1 MTIREAYENFM
12 FEQRVRN
19 NSPATIVFYTAALGS
34 FVDWVSL
41 SVVDVYELTIKQ
53 YRDYIIFL
61 SSGGIKSTSV
71 NTNMRAVKA
80 FYNYLIDEEIIGD
93 CSRKLKLI
101 KQQKEEIIPLSDD
114 EIQTLLSC
122 FDTSDV
128 LELRNKCFTLLM
140 LDCGLRRSE
149 LCRLKVS
156 DVDFQQKSL
165 LVNGKGGKQRIVPMG
180 DTTVRIMDRYFQAT
194 AFKRSGKISAP
205 FFLDRRGN
213 GIDINVVKMV
223 FQDLKERTGI
233 QRLHPHL
240 LRHTFATLYLVDGG
254 NLEMLRC
261 LLGHSSISITQIYLH
276 ISSNYSLIR
285 AQHNSH
291 VDSLQDKIV

>member
-1 MTIREAYENFM
+1 MTILEAFDNFM

-19 NSPATIVFYTAALGS
+19 NSPATITFYSSALGS
-34 FVDWVSL
+34 FVDWL
-41 SVVDVYELTIKQ
+41 SVSDVEELTISQ
-53 YRDYIIFL
+53 YKDYIIFL
-61 SSGGIKSTSV
+61 SSSGIKSTSV

-80 FYNYLIDEEIIGD
+80 FYNFLIDEELIGD

-101 KQQKEEIIPLSDD
+101 KQQKQEIIPLSDD
-114 EIQTLLSC
+114 EIGRLLGC
-122 FDTSDV
+122 FDVSDE

-156 DVDFQQKSL
+156 DVDLTQKSI
-165 LVNGKGGKQRIVPMG
+165 LVNGKGGKQRLLPMG
-180 DTTVRIMDRYFQAT
+180 ELTFHCLESYFHRTVHA
-194 AFKRSGKISAP
+194 RSGKISAP
-205 FFLDRRGN
+205 FFLDRRGS
-213 GIDINVVKMV
+213 GIDINVIKMV

-276 ISSNYSLIR
+276 LSSNYSLIR
-285 AQHNSH
+285 ARHNSH
-291 VDSLQDKIV
+291 VDNLKHKIV

>member
-1 MTIREAYENFM
+1 
-12 FEQRVRN
+12 
-19 NSPATIVFYTAALGS
+19 
-34 FVDWVSL
+34 
-41 SVVDVYELTIKQ
+41 
-53 YRDYIIFL
+53 
-61 SSGGIKSTSV
+61 
-71 NTNMRAVKA
+71 MRAVKA
-80 FYNYLIDEEIIGD
+80 FYNYLIDEELIGD

-101 KQQKEEIIPLSDD
+101 KQQKQEIIPLSDE
-114 EIQTLLSC
+114 EIGKLLGC
-122 FDTSDV
+122 FDISDE

-156 DVDFQQKSL
+156 DVDFVQNSL
-165 LVNGKGGKQRIVPMG
+165 LVNGKGGKQRLVPMG
-180 DTTVRIMDRYFQAT
+180 DLTFRCLESYFHRT
-194 AFKRSGKISAP
+194 APRRSGKISAP
-205 FFLDRRGN
+205 FFLDRRGS

-276 ISSNYSLIR
+276 LSSNYSLIR

-291 VDSLQDKIV
+291 VDILRDKIV

>member
-19 NSPATIVFYTAALGS
+19 NSPATITFYSSALGS
-34 FVDWVSL
+34 FVDRL
-41 SVVDVYELTIKQ
+41 SVSEVEELTITQ
-53 YRDYIIFL
+53 YKDYIIYL
-61 SSGGIKSTSV
+61 SSSGIKSTSV

-80 FYNYLIDEEIIGD
+80 FYNYLIDEELIGD

-101 KQQKEEIIPLSDD
+101 KQQKQEIIPLSDE
-114 EIQTLLSC
+114 EIGRLLGC
-122 FDTSDV
+122 FDVSDE
-128 LELRNKCFTLLM
+128 LELRNKCFALLM

-156 DVDFQQKSL
+156 DVDLAQKSL
-165 LVNGKGGKQRIVPMG
+165 LVNGKGGKQRLVPMG
-180 DTTVRIMDRYFQAT
+180 ELTFRCLESYFHRTVPE
-194 AFKRSGKISAP
+194 RSGKISAP

-213 GIDINVVKMV
+213 GIDVNVIKMV

-276 ISSNYSLIR
+276 LSSNYSLIR

-291 VDSLQDKIV
+291 VDILRDEIV